1 MAINFP
7 DKAGRTDG
15 DLFYVPDSDLVLQW
29 HDETSSW
36 DIVGPD
42 NLATTDYVDQT
53 IATDATK
60 TARNSALHATTNI
73 INIDA
78 VRTATINIGCRNS
91 ATSSFAG
98 DHQYA
103 PGGDFQLPQEDW
115 NDAAHLHA
123 TKGTLPEWA
132 ECNDGLAPAQFT
144 FVGHDLVTS
153 NYSAEYQYILG
164 ISVSKFDAVGVD
176 AGFGKVVPGDILEL
190 FIDTTTRSAN
200 TGGGTAIKFAL
211 YEVVDVYDLTST
223 IAFGVIFR
231 ESNTPEESVLSDFQ
245 YNLLTYGAT
254 LEKTGGTVSGDLQV
268 ISDTVTAFS
277 VWRNTDPI
285 LITDNPYNLVFNVD
299 TATNKITV
307 NENYNELLE
316 IPAGDNQVD
325 IDPQSVATIGY
336 VNSRLGIPED
346 VRTRNE
352 DGPYLRVAG
361 GEVGRDLGLKVVNP
375 ALGGFQ
381 NFVIYGV
388 TNTPSDGS
396 QLVLAS
402 LNNAA
407 NSNKTEINYYGPV
420 QPGTKNITTAEWV
433 NGRFDDER
441 PDLTVFVKKDGS
453 VNLTGKLK
461 FNSSSLHTKD
471 IFDYKDDELVA
482 AKAVKAIKVATVYNG
497 FTDGEGELF
506 QDKGVLYYN
515 VYYENGN

>member
-1 MAINFP
+1 MAITFP
-7 DKAGRTDG
+7 DKAGRADG

-60 TARNSALHATTNI
+60 TARNSALHATTNV
-73 INIDA
+73 INIDT
-78 VRTATINIGCRNS
+78 VRTATVNVGCRNS

-103 PGGDFQLPQEDW
+103 AGGDFQLPPDQW
-115 NDAAHLHA
+115 NDAAYLHS

-132 ECNDGLAPAQFT
+132 ECNDGLSPGQFT

-164 ISVSKFDAVGVD
+164 ISVSKFDDVA
-176 AGFGKVVPGDILEL
+176 ANAYFGKVVPGDILEL
-190 FIDTTTRSAN
+190 YIDTTTRSAS

-211 YEVVDVYDLTST
+211 YEVVDVYDLVST

-231 ESNTPEESVLSDFQ
+231 ESNTPEESILSGFDYRLQ
-245 YNLLTYGAT
+245 TYGAT
-254 LEKTGGTVSGDLQV
+254 LEKTGGTVSGDLKV
-268 ISDTVTAFS
+268 VSNSDGAFS
-277 VWRNTDPI
+277 VWRNTEDI
-285 LITDNPYNLVFNVD
+285 EFTSNPYNLVFNID
-299 TATNKITV
+299 TSENKVTV
-307 NENYNELLE
+307 NEKYNESLE
-316 IPAGDNQVD
+316 IPSGDSQSPL
-325 IDPQSVATIGY
+325 DPLSVATIGY
-336 VNSRLGIPED
+336 VNSRLGMAED
-346 VRTRNE
+346 ERTQNE
-352 DGPYLRVAG
+352 DGPFLRVAG
-361 GEVGRDLGLKVVNP
+361 GDVGREIGLKVLNS
-375 ALGGFQ
+375 AMGGFQ

-388 TNTPSDGS
+388 TDKPSDGA
-396 QLVLAS
+396 QLILAS
-402 LNNAA
+402 INNT
-407 NSNKTEINYYGPV
+407 SNDNRTEINYYGPS
-420 QPGTKNITTAEWV
+420 QEGTKNITTVEWV
-433 NGRFDDER
+433 NNRFDDER

-461 FNSSSLHTKD
+461 FNSPSLHTKD
-471 IFDYKDDELVA
+471 IFDYDNDELVA

-497 FTDGEGELF
+497 YTDGEGELF

>member
-1 MAINFP
+1 MAITFP
-7 DKAGRTDG
+7 DKAGRADG

-29 HDETSSW
+29 HEDTSSW

-60 TARNSALHATTNI
+60 TARNSALHATTNV
-73 INIDA
+73 INLDT
-78 VRTATINIGCRNS
+78 VRNATINIGCRNS

-103 PGGDFQLPQEDW
+103 PGGDFQLPPDQW

-132 ECNDGLAPAQFT
+132 ECNDGLSPRQFT

-153 NYSAEYQYILG
+153 DYSAEYRYILG
-164 ISVSKFDAVGVD
+164 ISVSKFDDVGAD

-190 FIDTTTRSAN
+190 YIDTSARAA
-200 TGGGTAIKFAL
+200 TGAGTAVKFAL

-231 ESNTPEESVLSDFQ
+231 ESNTPEESILSDFD
-245 YNLLTYGAT
+245 YRLLTYGAT

-268 ISDTVTAFS
+268 VSDSAEAFS
-277 VWRNTDPI
+277 VWRNTEEI
-285 LITDNPYNLVFNVD
+285 EFSSNPYNLVFNID
-299 TATNKITV
+299 TSANKVTV
-307 NENYNELLE
+307 NEKYNESFE
-316 IPAGDNQVD
+316 IPAGDNQSPL
-325 IDPQSVATIGY
+325 DPLSVASVGY
-336 VNSRLGIPED
+336 VNSRLGLPED
-346 VRTRNE
+346 ERTQNE
-352 DGPYLRVAG
+352 DGPFLRVVG
-361 GEVGRDLGLKVVNP
+361 GNVGRELGLKVTNS
-375 ALGGFQ
+375 AMGGFQ

-388 TNTPSDGS
+388 TDTPSDGS

-402 LNNAA
+402 MNNTA
-407 NSNKTEINYYGPV
+407 NNNKTEVNYYGP
-420 QPGTKNITTAEWV
+420 QRDGSKNITTVEWV
-433 NGRFDDER
+433 NERFDDER

-453 VNLTGKLK
+453 VELDGRLK
-461 FNSSSLHTKD
+461 FASSRTHPTD
-471 IFDYKDDELVA
+471 IFEYDDDELTA
-482 AKAVKAIKVATVYNG
+482 AKAVKRIKVATVYNG

-506 QDKGVLYYN
+506 QDNGVLYYN
-515 VYYENGN
+515 VYYDSGNY